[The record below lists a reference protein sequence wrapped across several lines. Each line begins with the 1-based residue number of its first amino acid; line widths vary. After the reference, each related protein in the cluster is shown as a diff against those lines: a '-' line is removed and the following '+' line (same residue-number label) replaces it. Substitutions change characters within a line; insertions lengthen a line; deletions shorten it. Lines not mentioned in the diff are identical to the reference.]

1 MEKLSLYVFLG
12 LMWCNVSFA
21 ETINKSMQELLD
33 DNFKITKEELIKW
46 DRYAHKIFT
55 LKKRKN
61 VIVCSVKIRKSTG
74 VSSRSK
80 CMAP

>member
-1 MEKLSLYVFLG
+1 
-12 LMWCNVSFA
+12 MWCNVSFA

-46 DRYAHKIFT
+46 DYYAHKIFT